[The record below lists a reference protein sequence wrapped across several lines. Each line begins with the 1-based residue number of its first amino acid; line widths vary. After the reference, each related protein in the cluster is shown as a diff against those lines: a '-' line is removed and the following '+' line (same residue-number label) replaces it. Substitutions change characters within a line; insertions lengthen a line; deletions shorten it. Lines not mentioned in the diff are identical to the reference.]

1 MSTHGR
7 FIITERL
14 ESNKMAIDRKISLI
28 GLAAIVVLILGGIL
42 HIVALASPYWHTTS
56 ALLFNGKTLRVGNSG
71 LWVECIATTG
81 VTTCGSPVIADEAW
95 MGAVRAMAILGMLT
109 GSGALVTL
117 GLYTFLRLETWS
129 RILKLS
135 AIGAC
140 IGAGVLILIGA
151 IIYGASARDGKYS
164 PGGFNTGSSS
174 RMVYTLSWSFGLSIT
189 GAILCFVSGILTGFA
204 TKPKL

>member
-1 MSTHGR
+1 
-7 FIITERL
+7 
-14 ESNKMAIDRKISLI
+14 MAIDRKISLI

-42 HIVALASPYWHTTS
+42 HIVAIASPYWHVTS
-56 ALLFNGKTLRVGNSG
+56 AILYNGQTLRVGNFG
-71 LWVECIATTG
+71 LWVECLSTTG
-81 VTTCGSPVIADEAW
+81 VTACNSPGIADDAW

-129 RILKLS
+129 RVLKLS

-151 IIYGASARDGKYS
+151 IIYGSSAGDGKY
-164 PGGFNTGSSS
+164 PPAQFNSALSR
-174 RMVYTLSWSFGLSIT
+174 RMVYTMSWSFGLSIT
-189 GAILCFVSGILTGFA
+189 GAILCFVSAILTGFA

>member
-81 VTTCGSPVIADEAW
+81 VTTCGSPVIADEGKTTW
-95 MGAVRAMAILGMLT
+95 GKPT
-109 GSGALVTL
+109 
-117 GLYTFLRLETWS
+117 TFVNTCTRE
-129 RILKLS
+129 
-135 AIGAC
+135 
-140 IGAGVLILIGA
+140 
-151 IIYGASARDGKYS
+151 IIYLRISEYYLKICS
-164 PGGFNTGSSS
+164 
-174 RMVYTLSWSFGLSIT
+174 
-189 GAILCFVSGILTGFA
+189 
-204 TKPKL
+204 